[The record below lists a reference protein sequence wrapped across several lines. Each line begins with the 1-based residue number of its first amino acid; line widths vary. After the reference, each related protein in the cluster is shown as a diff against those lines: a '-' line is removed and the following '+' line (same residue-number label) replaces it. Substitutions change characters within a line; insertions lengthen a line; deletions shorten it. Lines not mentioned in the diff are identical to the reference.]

1 MIKQENFG
9 AYLANPAINASLM
22 KKLRR
27 SPLTAFGVDDVD
39 TEAKA
44 FGGAYHTWVLERDL
58 FEGRYFEYD
67 PDERPNLEQTFG
79 AKVNKE
85 WRAAQFEAAGN
96 KGVLEANDMV
106 DIRGM
111 DKQLKAN
118 NPNAVALVANSE
130 HEVSIYQTVE
140 VGGYS
145 YEGKARFDGI
155 NPEAGFFVDLKTT
168 KEAHPSGFGRE
179 AGQYAYHIQM
189 AWYKKIAELE
199 YNRTF
204 EVFIVAQERTAPY
217 NSGLYKVSEAMLNKG
232 EYELNNL
239 LELAAHVKATGE
251 LSSYE
256 VFSSNKY
263 GVLPLDIPNYYVNEY
278 DFNFK

>member
-9 AYLANPAINASLM
+9 AYLTNPAINASLM

-27 SPLTAFGVDDVD
+27 SPLTAFGVDDID

-44 FGGAYHTWVLERDL
+44 FGGAYHTWVLEREL
-58 FEGRYFEYD
+58 FDPRYFVYD
-67 PDERPNLEQTFG
+67 PDKRPSLEQTFG

-85 WRAAQFEAAGN
+85 WREEQYKKAGN
-96 KGVLEANDMV
+96 KGILEETDMV

-111 DKQLKAN
+111 AKQLETN
-118 NPNAVALVANSE
+118 NPNAVNLIANCQ
-130 HEVSIYQTVE
+130 HELSIYQRVE
-140 VGGYS
+140 VGEYS
-145 YEGKARFDGI
+145 YEGKARYDGI
-155 NPEAGFFVDLKTT
+155 NPEAGYIVDLKTT

-179 AGQYAYHIQM
+179 AGQYSYHIQT

-199 YNRTF
+199 YGRPFT
-204 EVFIVAQERTAPY
+204 VFIVAQERTAPY

-232 EYELNNL
+232 EYEVNAL

-251 LSSYE
+251 LNSYE
-256 VFSSNKY
+256 VFSGNKY
-263 GVLPLDIPNYYVNEY
+263 GVLPLDVPNYYVNEY